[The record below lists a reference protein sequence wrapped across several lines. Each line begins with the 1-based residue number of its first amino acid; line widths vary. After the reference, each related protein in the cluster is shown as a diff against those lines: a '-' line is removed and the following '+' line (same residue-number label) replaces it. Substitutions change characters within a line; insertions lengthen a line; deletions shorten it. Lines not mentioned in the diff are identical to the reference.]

1 MQWELPRFPW
11 KSISKNIYREGIDTI
26 KNGMLKRNAVISVFW
41 ALTFHITMMPSLLSF
56 LDKSDVREAKQTGT
70 LLTYG
75 CLAFCVKSIKGT
87 MLQMMYIYGLVT
99 STKEQ
104 LTLQPLIETLQI
116 INVDQAIHDER
127 IHLKIT

>member
-1 MQWELPRFPW
+1 
-11 KSISKNIYREGIDTI
+11 
-26 KNGMLKRNAVISVFW
+26 
-41 ALTFHITMMPSLLSF
+41 MMPSLLSF
-56 LDKSDVREAKQTGT
+56 LDKSDVRKAKQTGT

-75 CLAFCVKSIKGT
+75 CLAFRVKSIKGT

-99 STKEQ
+99 FTKEQ

>member
-1 MQWELPRFPW
+1 
-11 KSISKNIYREGIDTI
+11 
-26 KNGMLKRNAVISVFW
+26 
-41 ALTFHITMMPSLLSF
+41 
-56 LDKSDVREAKQTGT
+56 
-70 LLTYG
+70 
-75 CLAFCVKSIKGT
+75 
-87 MLQMMYIYGLVT
+87 MMYIYGLVT